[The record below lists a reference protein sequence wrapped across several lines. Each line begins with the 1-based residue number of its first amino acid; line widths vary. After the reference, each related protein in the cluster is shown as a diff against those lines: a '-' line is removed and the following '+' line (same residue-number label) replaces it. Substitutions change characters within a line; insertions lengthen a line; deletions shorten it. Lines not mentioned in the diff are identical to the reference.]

1 MNTKKAKR
9 KKKKKKKKQQQ
20 RINFPW
26 SNPLVAVYKDIEGK
40 ENGSGRRNKKTHKI
54 EKVNELMPVLGT
66 YLPNS
71 TLGSFH
77 LPSSTY

>member
-9 KKKKKKKKQQQ
+9 KKKKQQQ
-20 RINFPW
+20 RINFPS

-54 EKVNELMPVLGT
+54 VKVNGLCQFWVLT
-66 YLPNS
+66 
-71 TLGSFH
+71 FQIAH
-77 LPSSTY
+77 